1 MLFTENDIDVGQ
13 EYGNY
18 YLATKFAAEK
28 LAVEARKKG
37 VNANIYRVGVLVFDS
52 KFGVFQR
59 NIEEN
64 AFYNNL
70 KSYIKLGSVPGE
82 VFGPIDFSFI
92 DYVSKAITL
101 LFDKGE
107 LLNEVYHVYNPNP
120 STWPEIAKMLRNE
133 DISLRVK
140 PFNDFL
146 DFLYEILEKEKR
158 DEYADDLLF
167 NYSIYENIIR
177 LPEIMS
183 DKTQKILR
191 RLGFEWSTLNETHV
205 KKMVRHCREVNF
217 I

>member
-1 MLFTENDIDVGQ
+1 
-13 EYGNY
+13 
-18 YLATKFAAEK
+18 
-28 LAVEARKKG
+28 
-37 VNANIYRVGVLVFDS
+37 
-52 KFGVFQR
+52 
-59 NIEEN
+59 
-64 AFYNNL
+64 
-70 KSYIKLGSVPGE
+70 LGSVPGE